1 MTSLVR
7 IGAYLSSVFYGD
19 AQARIHHER
28 FGALA
33 RDAAALV
40 IAQLANTGFAPS
52 STRTVVDLG
61 CGSGIYA
68 SRLAE
73 AGYHVVGV
81 DLSPAMVELA
91 RRAAPTADISVGSVH
106 DFPLPPAV
114 AITALG
120 EVLNYATDARAGL
133 DALALLAARA
143 HDALEPG
150 GIFAFDVSTPG
161 RGTYERFHD
170 GGDWALG
177 MHSIEHHDQTL
188 ERAIAIF
195 TRRPDGTFDRVDEH
209 HVLRLYEDADVL
221 RVLEQAGFAVHAR
234 DRYGD
239 DAPILA
245 GWTVFIASSRR
256 TPG

>member
-1 MTSLVR
+1 
-7 IGAYLSSVFYGD
+7 VFYGD

-33 RDAAALV
+33 RDAAVLV
-40 IAQLANTGFAPS
+40 MNRLAGAGFTPDP
-52 STRTVVDLG
+52 TRTVLDLG

-68 SRLAE
+68 ARLAD

-91 RRAAPTADISVGSVH
+91 RQAAPSADIAEGSVH
-106 DFPLPPAV
+106 DFPLPRAV

-133 DALALLAARA
+133 DALTLLAARA

-150 GIFAFDVSTPG
+150 GVFVFDVSTPG

-170 GGDWALG
+170 AGDWALG
-177 MHSIEHHDQTL
+177 MHSIEHDDQTL
-188 ERAIAIF
+188 EREIVIF
-195 TRRPDGTFDRVDEH
+195 TRRPDEAFDRVDEH
-209 HVLRLYEDADVL
+209 HVLRLYEEDDV
-221 RVLEQAGFAVHAR
+221 RHALEDAGFDVEVR
-234 DRYGD
+234 ERYGKE
-239 DAPILA
+239 APTLA
-245 GWTVFIASSRR
+245 GWRAFVSGR
-256 TPG
+256 P